1 MQFPMATVKKNALY
15 GISSALIGLLLEKFA
30 KLFLYVIDFLRIC
43 PLLHISQNNTFNAA
57 K

>member
-1 MQFPMATVKKNALY
+1 MNERLKLY

-30 KLFLYVIDFLRIC
+30 KLFLYIIDFLRIC